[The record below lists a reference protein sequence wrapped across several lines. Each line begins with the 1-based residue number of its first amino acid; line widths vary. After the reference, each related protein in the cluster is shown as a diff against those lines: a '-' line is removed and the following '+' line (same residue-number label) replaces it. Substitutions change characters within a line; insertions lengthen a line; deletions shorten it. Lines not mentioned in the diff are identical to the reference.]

1 MNRQAKK
8 ALLFCIAAT
17 LTLAGRSS
25 SAAESTQLQSNASGF
40 ALKFFRQEA
49 KSSTGNVLV
58 SPFSAYFALSMVM
71 NGAGGKTLDQMAE
84 ALGTTGEQLDKLNQR
99 NAECMKSLNDSK
111 GVKIEVANAI
121 YSDKFA
127 PFKQSFVELC
137 QSKYS
142 AEAHSEDFSNPETVT
157 VVNKWCSDKTH
168 GKITEIL
175 QKLSKGE
182 KMVLLNAIYFK
193 GTWKEKFA
201 DNATQNDHF
210 TTLSGDRT
218 AVKMMHQRLQT
229 SYFKGSNFSSVRL
242 DYAGGKQ
249 TMYIFLPDSDL
260 KLAAFQAQF
269 TEENWNS
276 WKKRFRAADV
286 TLSLPRFKIDFKTD
300 LKHSLESMGMENAFT
315 TNADFSKMTS
325 EKVFIGRALQK
336 TYMDVN
342 EEGTEAAAVTAVV
355 MMRAA
360 TAARPATPVNFRVDR
375 PFIVALVD
383 EPTDQI
389 LFLGTITNP
398 STKP

>member
-1 MNRQAKK
+1 
-8 ALLFCIAAT
+8 
-17 LTLAGRSS
+17 
-25 SAAESTQLQSNASGF
+25 
-40 ALKFFRQEA
+40 
-49 KSSTGNVLV
+49 
-58 SPFSAYFALSMVM
+58 
-71 NGAGGKTLDQMAE
+71 
-84 ALGTTGEQLDKLNQR
+84 
-99 NAECMKSLNDSK
+99 
-111 GVKIEVANAI
+111 
-121 YSDKFA
+121 
-127 PFKQSFVELC
+127 
-137 QSKYS
+137 
-142 AEAHSEDFSNPETVT
+142 
-157 VVNKWCSDKTH
+157 
-168 GKITEIL
+168 
-175 QKLSKGE
+175 
-182 KMVLLNAIYFK
+182 
-193 GTWKEKFA
+193 
-201 DNATQNDHF
+201 
-210 TTLSGDRT
+210 
-218 AVKMMHQRLQT
+218 
-229 SYFKGSNFSSVRL
+229 
-242 DYAGGKQ
+242 
-249 TMYIFLPDSDL
+249 MYIFLPDSDL

-286 TLSLPRFKIDFKTD
+286 TISLPRFKIDFKTD